1 MRNSP
6 AEGAGTRRAG
16 TGRVTAKA
24 AKAPESAAAAAKA
37 GNPDRRNAKPKRK
50 AKSQSKASAP
60 SPAAAAHPMS
70 RHLNGLATAMRL
82 RMRAGL
88 LARGHDLR
96 PSTAQVIP
104 NLPPDG
110 LRVTDLAARLR
121 LTLQRTGQLVG
132 ELEEV
137 GYLERTP
144 DPSDGRV
151 KRVGF
156 TRRGRALIHDID
168 EITQETSALFAAKLG
183 RERYRALC
191 ELLSELDVA
200 VNGVDAPVR
209 VVGAGEEDGAS

>member
-1 MRNSP
+1 
-6 AEGAGTRRAG
+6 
-16 TGRVTAKA
+16 
-24 AKAPESAAAAAKA
+24 
-37 GNPDRRNAKPKRK
+37 
-50 AKSQSKASAP
+50 
-60 SPAAAAHPMS
+60 MS

-88 LARGHDLR
+88 LERGHELR

-110 LRVTDLAARLR
+110 SSMTDLAARLR

-137 GYLERTP
+137 GYLERAP
-144 DPSDGRV
+144 DPADGRV

-156 TRRGRALIHDID
+156 TRRGRALIRDID
-168 EITQETSALFAAKLG
+168 EITQETSALFASKIG
-183 RERYRALC
+183 DERFRVLC
-191 ELLSELDVA
+191 ELLETLDVA

-209 VVGAGEEDGAS
+209 VVGTGDEDEAP